1 MTRTNPFPGLR
12 PFESKESALF
22 FGRDEQCD
30 ELLARLGRH
39 RLVAVVGASGSGK
52 SSLVRAGLLP
62 ALQRGYLPA
71 AGSSWQIAVFRPG
84 GSPLANLTD
93 ALIGASTAEASAA
106 GVNRDGITRL
116 LASSSLGL
124 VAAAERLLGG
134 AGGSLL
140 LVVDQFEEIFRFR
153 DLSGSREAE
162 EAAVECV
169 SLLLGATSQSEVPV
183 YVVLTMR
190 SDYLGDCARFSGL
203 PEAMNDSQFLCPG

>member
-1 MTRTNPFPGLR
+1 MTLTNPFPGLR
-12 PFESKESALF
+12 PFESNESALF

-93 ALIGASTAEASAA
+93 ALIGARTPEATAA
-106 GVNRDGITRL
+106 GVNRDEVSRP

-124 VAAAERLLGG
+124 VTAAERLLGG
-134 AGGSLL
+134 ARGSLL

-153 DLSGSREAE
+153 DLSGSRDAE
-162 EAAVECV
+162 EDAVECV
-169 SLLLGATSQSEVPV
+169 SLLLGAAGQSDVPV

-203 PEAMNDSQFLCPG
+203 PEA